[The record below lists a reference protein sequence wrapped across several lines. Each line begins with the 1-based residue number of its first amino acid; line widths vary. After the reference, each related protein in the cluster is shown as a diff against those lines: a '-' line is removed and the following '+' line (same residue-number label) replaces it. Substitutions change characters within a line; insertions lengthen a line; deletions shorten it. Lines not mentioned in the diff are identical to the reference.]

1 MLMLWAA
8 VITAAKAVAAVIAMA
23 EAMGAVIAMAEDVA
37 AVIAMAEAGAA
48 FVTCAE
54 AGGYAQYEVAADH
67 QCHKAMRAEDRHAFR
82 SDQICI

>member
-1 MLMLWAA
+1 MLMLWA
-8 VITAAKAVAAVIAMA
+8 VFITAAKAVAAVIARD
-23 EAMGAVIAMAEDVA
+23 EDVA

-54 AGGYAQYEVAADH
+54 AGGYAQDEVAADH

-82 SDQICI
+82 LDQICI